1 MLELT
6 VVLMSSCT
14 LQVAKFVSFVAGS
27 FAALLLGLSF
37 LDENLLEVPM
47 AGRNLVWWLA
57 LTGILLTIRS
67 VLSQLADGALHAF
80 APCWFCR
87 TGPAS
92 ALRRVKLQNS
102 SNFCCVAC

>member
-1 MLELT
+1 
-6 VVLMSSCT
+6 
-14 LQVAKFVSFVAGS
+14 VSFVAGS

-67 VLSQLADGALHAF
+67 VSTVRVHADACVLTRISPKRTDKHA
-80 APCWFCR
+80 
-87 TGPAS
+87 GV
-92 ALRRVKLQNS
+92 L
-102 SNFCCVAC
+102 